1 VIRPIVT
8 WPDPVLT
15 TPAAPEDRLGTKE
28 LRELIADM
36 WETMYAA
43 PGVGLAAP
51 QIGVARRVAVI
62 DSTTQDNGKIFEL
75 VNPVI
80 TARGPLVEYPQ
91 EGCLSVPGEWHGT
104 KRHAT
109 VTVEYLT
116 LEGEPQRF
124 EAEGFTAIVIQ
135 HEVDHL
141 EGRLYVDLL
150 GALARSL
157 IRRRM
162 IKKKSEGG

>member
-1 VIRPIVT
+1 MIHPIVI

-15 TPAAPEDRLGTKE
+15 TPAAPEDRFGTDE
-28 LRELIADM
+28 LRTLIEDM
-36 WETMYAA
+36 YETMYAA

-51 QIGVARRVAVI
+51 QIGISRQVAVV
-62 DSTTQDNGKIFEL
+62 DSTSQEDGMILAL

-80 TARGPLVEYPQ
+80 TRRGPLVDYPQ

-104 KRHAT
+104 KRHAA
-109 VTVEYLT
+109 VTVEYRT
-116 LEGEPQRF
+116 VDGEPRTLD
-124 EAEGFTAIVIQ
+124 AVGFTAIVIQ

-141 EGRLYVDLL
+141 MGKLYVDLL
-150 GALARSL
+150 SPLARSL

-162 IKKKSEGG
+162 TKRKEA